1 MNQAELDVV
10 IEKHE
15 KWLRDGY
22 GERANLSYANLSYAD
37 LSYADLSCAN
47 LRVANL
53 SYADLSYANLRG
65 ANLSGAN
72 LSYANLRVANLS
84 YADLSYA
91 NLRGA
96 NLSGANLSYA
106 NLRVANLSYADLS
119 YANLRGANLSGAN
132 LSYANLRG
140 ANLNWINWRDVVGL
154 TVIAVQINTTRKN
167 NQITYIKDLEIWTTG
182 CFQGTLEELKDS
194 IEQTHASNDFLKRR
208 YYRAINYILTEADF
222 EEDLEEEN
230 NEI

>member
-15 KWLRDGY
+15 KWLRDGH
-22 GERANLSYANLSYAD
+22 GERANLRRADLRRADLSYADLRGANLSYAD
-37 LSYADLSCAN
+37 LRRADLSYADLNGADLN
-47 LRVANL
+47 GADLNYADLNGADLNGADLRRANL
-53 SYADLSYANLRG
+53 SYADLN
-65 ANLSGAN
+65 GAN
-72 LSYANLRVANLS
+72 LSY
-84 YADLSYA
+84 
-91 NLRGA
+91 
-96 NLSGANLSYA
+96 
-106 NLRVANLSYADLS
+106 
-119 YANLRGANLSGAN
+119 
-132 LSYANLRG
+132 
-140 ANLNWINWRDVVGL
+140 ANLNWINWRDVVSL

-167 NQITYIKDLEIWTTG
+167 NQITYIKELEIWTTG

>member
-22 GERANLSYANLSYAD
+22 GERADLSYADLRGANLSYAD
-37 LSYADLSCAN
+37 LSYADLRRADLRRADLRRADLSGADLSGADLSC
-47 LRVANL
+47 ANL
-53 SYADLSYANLRG
+53 SYADLSC
-65 ANLSGAN
+65 
-72 LSYANLRVANLS
+72 
-84 YADLSYA
+84 AD
-91 NLRGA
+91 
-96 NLSGANLSYA
+96 
-106 NLRVANLSYADLS
+106 
-119 YANLRGANLSGAN
+119 
-132 LSYANLRG
+132 
-140 ANLNWINWRDVVGL
+140 LNWINWRDVVGL

-167 NQITYIKDLEIWTTG
+167 NQITYIKELEIWTTG

>member
-37 LSYADLSCAN
+37 LRRAN

-53 SYADLSYANLRG
+53 SYADLRRADLSGANLRG
-65 ANLSGAN
+65 ANL
-72 LSYANLRVANLS
+72 RRANLS
-84 YADLSYA
+84 YADLSCA
-91 NLRGA
+91 DLRRA
-96 NLSGANLSYA
+96 DLSGANL
-106 NLRVANLSYADLS
+106 RRAD
-119 YANLRGANLSGAN
+119 
-132 LSYANLRG
+132 
-140 ANLNWINWRDVVGL
+140 LNWINWRDVVGL

>member
-22 GERANLSYANLSYAD
+22 GERANLSYADLRRADLSGANLRGANLSYANLSYAD
-37 LSYADLSCAN
+37 LRRADLSGANLRGANLRRADLSGANLRGANLRRANLSYADLSCAN

-53 SYADLSYANLRG
+53 SYADLSYANLR
-65 ANLSGAN
+65 
-72 LSYANLRVANLS
+72 R
-84 YADLSYA
+84 AD
-91 NLRGA
+91 
-96 NLSGANLSYA
+96 
-106 NLRVANLSYADLS
+106 
-119 YANLRGANLSGAN
+119 
-132 LSYANLRG
+132 
-140 ANLNWINWRDVVGL
+140 LNWINWRDVVGL

>member
-22 GERANLSYANLSYAD
+22 GERADLRRADLSYANLSYAD
-37 LSYADLSCAN
+37 LRRADLSY
-47 LRVANL
+47 ANL
-53 SYADLSYANLRG
+53 SYADLRRAD
-65 ANLSGAN
+65 
-72 LSYANLRVANLS
+72 LSYANLS
-84 YADLSYA
+84 YADL
-91 NLRGA
+91 R
-96 NLSGANLSYA
+96 
-106 NLRVANLSYADLS
+106 RADLRR
-119 YANLRGANLSGAN
+119 AD
-132 LSYANLRG
+132 
-140 ANLNWINWRDVVGL
+140 LNWINWRDVVGL

-167 NQITYIKDLEIWTTG
+167 NQITYIKELEIWTTG

-230 NEI
+230 NESIRER

>member
-15 KWLRDGY
+15 KWLRDGH
-22 GERANLSYANLSYAD
+22 GERANLRRADLRRADLSYADLRGANLSYAD
-37 LSYADLSCAN
+37 LRRADLSYADLNGADLN
-47 LRVANL
+47 GADLRRANL
-53 SYADLSYANLRG
+53 SYADLN
-65 ANLSGAN
+65 GAN
-72 LSYANLRVANLS
+72 LSY
-84 YADLSYA
+84 
-91 NLRGA
+91 
-96 NLSGANLSYA
+96 
-106 NLRVANLSYADLS
+106 
-119 YANLRGANLSGAN
+119 
-132 LSYANLRG
+132 
-140 ANLNWINWRDVVGL
+140 ANLNWINWRDVVSL

-167 NQITYIKDLEIWTTG
+167 NQITYIKELEIWTTG

>member
-22 GERANLSYANLSYAD
+22 GERANLSYADLRRAD
-37 LSYADLSCAN
+37 LSG
-47 LRVANL
+47 
-53 SYADLSYANLRG
+53 ANLRG
-65 ANLSGAN
+65 ANLSYANLSYADLRRADLSGANLRRANLRGANLRGAN
-72 LSYANLRVANLS
+72 LSYANLS
-84 YADLSYA
+84 YAD
-91 NLRGA
+91 
-96 NLSGANLSYA
+96 
-106 NLRVANLSYADLS
+106 
-119 YANLRGANLSGAN
+119 
-132 LSYANLRG
+132 
-140 ANLNWINWRDVVGL
+140 LNWINWRDVVSL

-167 NQITYIKDLEIWTTG
+167 NQITYIKELEIWTTG

>member
-37 LSYADLSCAN
+37 LSCANLRGANLRGANLSYADLSCAN
-47 LRVANL
+47 LRVA
-53 SYADLSYANLRG
+53 DLSYANLRV
-65 ANLSGAN
+65 ANLSYAD

-96 NLSGANLSYA
+96 NLSGAD
-106 NLRVANLSYADLS
+106 LSYADLRR
-119 YANLRGANLSGAN
+119 AD
-132 LSYANLRG
+132 
-140 ANLNWINWRDVVGL
+140 LNWINWRDVVSL

>member
-22 GERANLSYANLSYAD
+22 GERANLRGANLSYAD
-37 LSYADLSCAN
+37 LSCANLRGANLSYADLSCANLRGANLSYANLRGANLRGANLRGANLSYADLSCANLRGANLSYADLSCAN

-53 SYADLSYANLRG
+53 SYADLS
-65 ANLSGAN
+65 GAN
-72 LSYANLRVANLS
+72 LSYA
-84 YADLSYA
+84 D
-91 NLRGA
+91 
-96 NLSGANLSYA
+96 
-106 NLRVANLSYADLS
+106 
-119 YANLRGANLSGAN
+119 
-132 LSYANLRG
+132 
-140 ANLNWINWRDVVGL
+140 LNWINWRDVVSL

-167 NQITYIKDLEIWTTG
+167 NQITYIKELEIWTTG

>member
-22 GERANLSYANLSYAD
+22 GERADLNGADLNGADLSGADLNGADLSYADLRGADLSGADLNGADLRGADLNGADLRGANLSYAD
-37 LSYADLSCAN
+37 LNGAD
-47 LRVANL
+47 
-53 SYADLSYANLRG
+53 LRG
-65 ANLSGAN
+65 A
-72 LSYANLRVANLS
+72 
-84 YADLSYA
+84 D
-91 NLRGA
+91 
-96 NLSGANLSYA
+96 
-106 NLRVANLSYADLS
+106 
-119 YANLRGANLSGAN
+119 
-132 LSYANLRG
+132 
-140 ANLNWINWRDVVGL
+140 LNWINWRDVVSL

-167 NQITYIKDLEIWTTG
+167 NQITYIKELEIWTTG